1 MNAAGPSKDN
11 VKAVVMDMSE
21 NWHEE
26 TLKSKFSL
34 KNFGGNIYALK
45 VLEIGL

>member
-26 TLKSKFSL
+26 TLSPIFL
-34 KNFGGNIYALK
+34 
-45 VLEIGL
+45 